1 MDVLKPQSKEKMP
14 AIVYVTGGGFINANK
29 DSYMQH
35 AWIWQSKGMW

>member
-29 DSYMQH
+29 DSYMQ
-35 AWIWQSKGMW
+35 QRMDCGS